1 MIGGHRWTIVP
12 RLVHALRGHP
22 RPWGEPW
29 SGQVDDPRW
38 GRLRLTGRWKSRPSS
53 GGVVIFVHGLGGSI
67 GSHYVHPGVSAWA
80 DAGWDV
86 LALNLR
92 GGDRSGE
99 DLYHAGLIDDVAAA
113 AASPEVAG
121 RPLVVCGVSL
131 GGHVALRYAA
141 LSPAPTLRAAVAV
154 CSPLDLHAS
163 QRAIDRHEVM
173 AAIYRRYLLGNLV
186 DHLARVLARRE
197 LPIELDEVRRARTI
211 REFDRLVVIPRFG
224 FESPEDY
231 YARMSVAPVLDQLR
245 MPALLVAADQDP
257 IVTAAEVQ
265 RAARAPLEVAWAGRG
280 GHAGFPADLDLGLGP
295 RPGLWQQV
303 LAWVDGA

>member
-12 RLVHALRGHP
+12 RLAHALRGSP
-22 RPWGEPW
+22 QPWGEPW
-29 SGQVDDPRW
+29 VGQVDDARW
-38 GRLRLTGRWKSRPSS
+38 GPLRLTGRWKPAESS
-53 GGVVIFVHGLGGSI
+53 HGVVIFVHGLGGSI

-80 DAGWDV
+80 NAGWDV

-113 AASPEVAG
+113 AASAEVAG

-141 LSPAPTLRAAVAV
+141 LSPASNLQAAVAV
-154 CSPLDLHAS
+154 CSPLDLQAS
-163 QRAIDRHEVM
+163 QRAIDRPAAM

-186 DHLARVLARRE
+186 DHLARVLERRD
-197 LPIELDEVRRARTI
+197 LPIDLDRVRRARTI

-224 FESPEDY
+224 FETPEDY
-231 YARMSVAPVLDQLR
+231 YAQMSVAPALGQLAV
-245 MPALLVAADQDP
+245 PALLVAADQDP

-265 RAARAPLEVAWAGRG
+265 RAARAPLEVAWAKRG
-280 GHAGFPADLDLGLGP
+280 GHAGFPPNLDLGLGP
-295 RPGLWQQV
+295 RPGLWQQI
-303 LAWVDGA
+303 LAWVEGA